1 MDRGWMRNL
10 GELVRQ
16 RRVIAITLVTLVTLS
31 LVGVVVVATTSVGCS
46 LANSFAVKS
55 AKCVQVP
62 VANLGLPSPT
72 PVISRYPS
80 PNPNDPSPVLP
91 ANPGSSNNPPYNPGS
106 SSNPPYNPG
115 ASAGSPFVSP
125 ASGTYPPMADPV
137 SSGYAQ
143 VALSCRLPIYAGGPG
158 SGGFIV
164 FPGGTFVADPRSA
177 VTAPSP
183 SPGSASP
190 PPPQYGPGYAGWWG
204 MTYDAKYAKWLPVPW
219 AWVSPDGTRYA
230 YPLNGDIYVQSV
242 TGGPQLDLAEGQ
254 KFTVL
259 DVENDGVYVTAL
271 PQAGLW
277 FLPYSGAAKQ
287 ITASGFWQGAS
298 HGAAY
303 GTATS
308 AVPQG
313 ATNTILKLDLTSGA
327 TTSFFT
333 WQGGQS
339 QVSGF
344 DGQGHPTIVVN
355 YQNGAALFLATTPDT
370 ASVLT
375 ALTYQ
380 PYYQPPPFPQGP
392 PIADAHGMWFS
403 VGRGFVL
410 FANGS
415 WYGMSTLGG
424 QLAGQCL

>member
-1 MDRGWMRNL
+1 MRNVVQL
-10 GELVRQ
+10 LRQ
-16 RRVIAITLVTLVTLS
+16 RRVIAIVLVTLVTLG
-31 LVGVVVVATTSVGCS
+31 LVGVVVAATTSVGCS
-46 LANSFAVKS
+46 LAKSLAVKS
-55 AKCVQVP
+55 AKCVQAP
-62 VANLGLPSPT
+62 VAVLVPSSP
-72 PVISRYPS
+72 IPS
-80 PNPNDPSPVLP
+80 PSPVFFP
-91 ANPGSSNNPPYNPGS
+91 NNPPTNPPDNPGSSSNPPYNPGS

-115 ASAGSPFVSP
+115 ASAGSPFLSP
-125 ASGTYPPMADPV
+125 ASGSYPPMADPV

-190 PPPQYGPGYAGWWG
+190 TPPGYGPGYAGWWG
-204 MTYDAKYAKWLPVPW
+204 TTYDAKYSKWLPVPW
-219 AWVSPDGTRYA
+219 AWVSPDGSRYA
-230 YPLNGDIYVQSV
+230 YALNGDIYVQSV
-242 TGGPQLDLAEGQ
+242 TGGPELDLGEGQ
-254 KFTVL
+254 RFSVL
-259 DVENDGVYVTAL
+259 DVENNGVYVTQP

-277 FLPYSGAAKQ
+277 FLPFSGATKQ
-287 ITASGFWQGAS
+287 VTTSGFWQAAS

-303 GTATS
+303 GTITS

-313 ATNTILKLDLTSGA
+313 VTNTILKLDLTSGA
-327 TTSFFT
+327 TTSFFS

-339 QVSGF
+339 QVTGF
-344 DGQGHPTIVVN
+344 DAQGDPTIVVN
-355 YQNGAALFLATTPDT
+355 YQGGAALFLATAPNT
-370 ASVLT
+370 ATVIT
-375 ALTYQ
+375 AITYQ
-380 PYYQPPPFPQGP
+380 SYYQPPPFPQGS

-415 WYGMSTLGG
+415 WYGMSNLGG